1 MGWRVC
7 AIALR
12 PDSKLPGQRQLT
24 AQAVAGTGLMGDV
37 HADPLSPRQVLLA
50 GTAAYERHALPPGA
64 LGENLLIGLDT
75 SVLASGTLLA
85 IGPEAVLAVSF
96 QCEACGYL
104 DAQSPGLAKRI
115 GTQRGVLAR
124 VLRSGTITEG
134 DALRLLPGRGQQWP
148 EDWRE
153 RVRMVLQR
161 VPDGLVLEYAQLARL
176 AGVQASYCRVMP
188 RIVREA
194 GLAEK
199 AVAKGAQSDTV
210 RWDGRGLFDDQP

>member
-1 MGWRVC
+1 MSVRT
-7 AIALR
+7 IALR
-12 PDSKLPGQRQLT
+12 PERGLPWQRRHT
-24 AQAVAGTGLMGDV
+24 VQALSGTGLNGDA

-50 GTAAYERHALPPGA
+50 GTAAYGRHALPAGA
-64 LGENLLIGLDT
+64 LGENLLLDLDT
-75 SVLASGTLLA
+75 SALASGALLA
-85 IGPEAVLAVSF
+85 VGPQAVLSVSF

-124 VLRSGTITEG
+124 VLRGGTITEG
-134 DALRLLPGRGQQWP
+134 DAVRLLPSPGQQWP

-153 RVRMVLQR
+153 RVRLVLRRMPQ
-161 VPDGLVLEYAQLARL
+161 GLVLEYAQLARL

-194 GLAEK
+194 GLDGK
-199 AVAKGAQSDTV
+199 AIAKGAQPEAV
-210 RWDGRGLFDDQP
+210 RWDGSGLFEDQP